1 MGKDLHQETMK
12 QYAAILDAL
21 EELTLLY
28 ADADEEEEE
37 EKDDSDVSEHD
48 DVDLMVE
55 SATERGMDEESV
67 EKVFR
72 AVAALA
78 KKAKEG

>member
-1 MGKDLHQETMK
+1 MGNDLHQETMK

-21 EELTLLY
+21 EELSMLY
-28 ADADEEEEE
+28 GDADEEEEE
-37 EKDDSDVSEHD
+37 EKDDSDASEHD
-48 DVDLMVE
+48 DVDTMVE
-55 SATERGMDEESV
+55 AAAERGLDEETV

-72 AVAALA
+72 AVDAFV

>member
-12 QYAAILDAL
+12 QYAVILDAL

-37 EKDDSDVSEHD
+37 EKDDTDASEHD